1 MSSYLLIVDNSLPS
15 LTARNWAMKNSTE
28 IEVVSVEDFDIDLTV
43 NKPPIFIK
51 RTFYGLIQGVVEG
64 FKRDKYERLMSNV

>member
-1 MSSYLLIVDNSLPS
+1 MNNYLLIVDNSLPS
-15 LTARNWAMKNSTE
+15 LTASNWAKKSGKE
-28 IEVVSVEDFDIDLTV
+28 VEVVSAEDFNIDLSV

-64 FKRDKYERLMSNV
+64 FKKDKYERLISND

>member
-1 MSSYLLIVDNSLPS
+1 MNNYLLIVDNSLPS
-15 LTARNWAMKNSTE
+15 LSASNWAKKSGKEVE
-28 IEVVSVEDFDIDLTV
+28 IVSAEDFNIDSSV

-64 FKRDKYERLMSNV
+64 FKQDKYERLISND